1 MRSAD
6 KLARVSPILRQAYRT
21 PRPRR
26 QWDNPLDALIHTIL
40 SQNTSD
46 QNSHRA
52 YAMLRERFRS
62 WEEAHRAPL
71 RALIAAIRCG
81 GLANIKAVRIKGLLE
96 EIWREQGH
104 FDLSFLRDLSSEEVT
119 AYLERFKG
127 IGSKTIA
134 CVLLFGLGRPAF
146 PVDTHVYRV
155 SRRLG
160 LLDGHASS
168 PERAQAALE
177 PLIPASERYGLHVAL
192 IQHGRDVC
200 RAQRPR
206 CSECILARLCDYR
219 RRAAAV
225 LGASR

>member
-6 KLARVSPILRQAYRT
+6 KLARVAPILRQVYRI

-26 QWDNPLDALIHTIL
+26 HWDNPLDSLVHTIL

-52 YAMLRERFRS
+52 YATLRERFRS
-62 WEEAHRAPL
+62 WDEVHRAPL

-104 FDLSFLRDLSSEEVT
+104 FDLSFLRDVSSEEVT
-119 AYLERFKG
+119 AYLARFKG
-127 IGSKTIA
+127 IGTKTIA

-160 LLDGHASS
+160 LLDGHATS
-168 PERAQAALE
+168 PEQAQVALE
-177 PLIPASERYGLHVAL
+177 PLIPAGERYGLHLAL
-192 IQHGRDVC
+192 IQHGREVC

-206 CSECILARLCDYR
+206 CPECVLARLCDHH
-219 RRAAAV
+219 RRAAAPPAA
-225 LGASR
+225 G

>member
-1 MRSAD
+1 MRSAE
-6 KLARVSPILRQAYRT
+6 KLARIAPILRQTYRT
-21 PRPRR
+21 QRPRR
-26 QWDNPLDALIHTIL
+26 QWDNPLDSLIHTLL

-52 YAMLRERFRS
+52 YAMLRERYRS
-62 WEEAHRAPL
+62 WEDVHRAPL

-104 FDLSFLRDLSSEEVT
+104 FDLSFLRDLSSEEVV
-119 AYLERFKG
+119 AYLGRFKG

-160 LLDGHASS
+160 LLNGQATS
-168 PERAQAALE
+168 PEAAQAFLE
-177 PLIPASERYGLHVAL
+177 PLIPPGERYGLHLAL
-192 IQHGRDVC
+192 IQHGRQVC
-200 RAQRPR
+200 RAQRPL
-206 CSECILARLCDYR
+206 CHDCVLARLCTHGR
-219 RRAAAV
+219 RSD
-225 LGASR
+225 GSPAS